1 MRKII
6 CLQLLSLVFLLIVSG
21 CGKEETREGP
31 DKVIALVN
39 DTKITEAELGFRLRG
54 SHGREPSPQLRKLAL
69 QDLVDQELL
78 YQQGM
83 ALNLDKDKK
92 YQSAINRMAFSMEQ
106 FKRSEMARR
115 VYNKEIAA
123 KVNVSEEDAKKY
135 YDENLDKIKAELHLA
150 QMGFMDESKAK
161 KVLENLAAGASFEAL
176 AKQGVGKMPSKRKNA
191 WDLGFLKWNQIP
203 KDWQET
209 VYGLKPG
216 EVSGLIGGDKKR
228 TRIIKLIEKRK
239 APEFDFES
247 VKGTI
252 MNRSRDQKV
261 KEAYKK
267 YIENLKSSGKV
278 KIY

>member
-21 CGKEETREGP
+21 CGKEEPGEGP
-31 DKVIALVN
+31 DKVIAVVN

-54 SHGREPSPQLRKLAL
+54 SHGREPSPELRKLAL
-69 QDLVDQELL
+69 RDLVDQELL

-83 ALNLDKDKK
+83 ALKLDKDKK
-92 YQSAINRMAFSMEQ
+92 YQNAINRMAFSMEQ

-123 KVNVSEEDAKKY
+123 RVTVSEEAARKY
-135 YDENLDKIKAELHLA
+135 YDENLDKIKTELHLA
-150 QMGFMDESKAK
+150 QMGFMDRSKAK

-176 AKQGVGKMPSKRKNA
+176 AKQGVGKLPSRKKNA

-216 EVSGLIGGDKKR
+216 EVSNLIGGDKKR
-228 TRIIKLIEKRK
+228 TRIIKLIAKRN
-239 APEFDFES
+239 ASETDFEK

-252 MNRSRDQKV
+252 TNRLRDQEV

-267 YIENLKSSGKV
+267 YIENLRSSGKV

>member
-21 CGKEETREGP
+21 CGKEEPGEGP
-31 DKVIALVN
+31 DKVIAVVN

-54 SHGREPSPQLRKLAL
+54 SHGREPSPELRKLAL
-69 QDLVDQELL
+69 RDLVDQELL

-92 YQSAINRMAFSMEQ
+92 YQNAINRMAFSMEQ

-135 YDENLDKIKAELHLA
+135 YDENLEKIKTELHLA

-161 KVLENLAAGASFEAL
+161 KVLENLLAGASFEAL
-176 AKQGVGKMPSKRKNA
+176 AKQGVGKLPSKRKNA

-228 TRIIKLIEKRK
+228 TRIIKLIAKRK
-239 APEFDFES
+239 ASETDFEK
-247 VKGTI
+247 VKGVMI
-252 MNRSRDQKV
+252 NRLRDQEV

-267 YIENLKSSGKV
+267 YIQNLKSSGKV

>member
-6 CLQLLSLVFLLIVSG
+6 CLQLLSLAFLLTISG
-21 CGKEETREGP
+21 CGKEESGEGL
-31 DKVIALVN
+31 DKVIAVVN
-39 DTKITEAELGFRLRG
+39 DTKITEEELAFRLRG
-54 SHGREPSPQLRKLAL
+54 SHGREPSPELRKVAL
-69 QDLVDQELL
+69 QDLVDRELL

-83 ALNLDKDKK
+83 ALNLDKDKE
-92 YQSAINRMAFSMEQ
+92 YQTAINRMAFSMEQ

-123 KVNVSEEDAKKY
+123 KVEVSEEEAKKN
-135 YDENLDKIKAELHLA
+135 YDENLEKIKTELHLA

-161 KVLENLAAGASFEAL
+161 KALENLTAGASFEAL
-176 AKQGVGKMPSKRKNA
+176 AKQGVGKLPSKRKNA

-228 TRIIKLIEKRK
+228 TRIIKVIAKRK
-239 APEFDFES
+239 ASETDFEK
-247 VKGTI
+247 VKGAIT
-252 MNRSRDQKV
+252 NRLRDQKV
-261 KEAYKK
+261 KDAYKK

>member
-6 CLQLLSLVFLLIVSG
+6 CLQLLSVVFLLTVSG
-21 CGKEETREGP
+21 CGKEETGEGP

-83 ALNLDKDKK
+83 ALKMDKDKK
-92 YQSAINRMAFSMEQ
+92 YQNAIRRMAFSMEQ

-123 KVNVSEEDAKKY
+123 KVNVNEEEAKKY
-135 YDENLDKIKAELHLA
+135 YNENLEKIRTELHLA

-176 AKQGVGKMPSKRKNA
+176 AKKGVGKLPSRKKNA
-191 WDLGFLKWNQIP
+191 WDLGYLKWNQIP
-203 KDWQET
+203 RDWQET
-209 VYGLKPG
+209 VYRLKPG

-228 TRIIKLIEKRK
+228 TRIIKLIDKRK
-239 APEFDFES
+239 APELDFES

-252 MNRSRDQKV
+252 INRLRDQKV